1 MLLNKIFI
9 AILAVIGIALG
20 NVWICLSI
28 VPAAIVNII
37 VYALIVSSK
46 EEYPSLIRKQLL
58 AKDIETLNKNFFM
71 QMLILVSRICLAAS
85 FGYIAYLV
93 SMKFFGVIQL

>member
-9 AILAVIGIALG
+9 AILAFIGIALG
-20 NVWICLSI
+20 NIWICISI
-28 VPAAIVNII
+28 IPAIIVNII
-37 VYALIVSSK
+37 VYALIVSSE

-58 AKDIETLNKNFFM
+58 AKDIKTLNKNFFM